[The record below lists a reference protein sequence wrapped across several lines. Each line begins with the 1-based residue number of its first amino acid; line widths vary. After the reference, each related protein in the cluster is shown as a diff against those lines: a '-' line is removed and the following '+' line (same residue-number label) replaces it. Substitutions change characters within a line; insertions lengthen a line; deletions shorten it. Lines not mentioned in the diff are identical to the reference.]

1 MPYFKTDDDCSLYY
15 EILGQGTGKSTITFI
30 NGTMQTTVY
39 WKQIGKAFLGR
50 YSLLLYD
57 ARGQGESDLGSQPL
71 SLRLHVDDLKALLDH
86 VGIQQTALVGL
97 SHGARIA
104 LALADEAPERV
115 FRLVLCS
122 TSTRASFRA
131 KMVVRSW
138 YEILKAHSLDAM
150 VWASVPH
157 VFGRAY
163 LRKNEKLIDRIVK
176 TLVRRNKTDAL
187 RAHLEALQH
196 YVPLART
203 LKQKPFLVLV
213 LSGDDDP
220 LVTREGAEEIA
231 RICGGRHVE
240 LKDVGHSI
248 PAEAPDEF
256 IRLVSDFLKD
266 TGKIIFPVI

>member
-1 MPYFKTDDDCSLYY
+1 MPYFKADDDCSLYY

-50 YSLLLYD
+50 YRLLLYD

-86 VGIQQTALVGL
+86 AGIQQTALVGL

-150 VWASVPH
+150 VWASMPY
-157 VFGRAY
+157 VFGRSY

-196 YVPLART
+196 YAPLART
-203 LKQKPFLVLV
+203 LRQKPFLVLV

-220 LVTREGAEEIA
+220 LVTREGAGEIA

-256 IRLVSDFLKD
+256 IRLISEFLKD
-266 TGKIIFPVI
+266 NG